1 MKKTLI
7 ESVVIISLLIIVNLL
22 GQRFPGAANVIVWVI
37 FLWGLAD
44 IGTGIARW
52 IVGR

>member
-1 MKKTLI
+1 MKQSLI
-7 ESVVIISLLIIVNLL
+7 EAVIIIFLLIILNLL

-44 IGTGIARW
+44 IGTGIAHW
-52 IVGR
+52 IAGR